1 MTKRKSNTNRT
12 LTQSIGAV
20 APDGSTAAAP
30 PPRRKRPA
38 NKRTLT
44 EGFVGRVKP
53 PAAALTIW
61 DLKQR
66 GLALR
71 VMPSG
76 SKSWFCVYSRF
87 GRPRWYHIGSAH
99 SIGLADARRLAA
111 RVMVQVAEGK
121 DPASDRR
128 AERSG
133 GSFGELADRY
143 LEHSKRVNKSWA
155 QGRALIERRVLP
167 RWGKLQTSTITRS
180 DIKALMASIDAPIL
194 ANQVLASVSAVF
206 TWAMKEELATA
217 NPCRLV
223 DRNPTT
229 SRERIL
235 SESEIPKF
243 WAAFGEIGGS
253 VGAALKAILLT
264 GQRPGEIAHMRH
276 EHIADNW
283 WTMPGEPV
291 ASLGWMG
298 TKNGSGHRC
307 WLPAPVQSL
316 IGEGATGFVFAGP
329 RSRPVRGLDQAMREA
344 CKTLGIER
352 VTPHDLR
359 RTFSTTVTGL
369 GFGRDA
375 LNRVTNH
382 REGGIASVYDRH
394 GYADENKRIM
404 QKTAAK
410 LLLLAGVV
418 ALPDNVLEHSFR
430 RG

>member
-1 MTKRKSNTNRT
+1 
-12 LTQSIGAV
+12 
-20 APDGSTAAAP
+20 
-30 PPRRKRPA
+30 
-38 NKRTLT
+38 
-44 EGFVGRVKP
+44 
-53 PAAALTIW
+53 
-61 DLKQR
+61 
-66 GLALR
+66 
-71 VMPSG
+71 
-76 SKSWFCVYSRF
+76 
-87 GRPRWYHIGSAH
+87 
-99 SIGLADARRLAA
+99 
-111 RVMVQVAEGK
+111 
-121 DPASDRR
+121 
-128 AERSG
+128 
-133 GSFGELADRY
+133 
-143 LEHSKRVNKSWA
+143 
-155 QGRALIERRVLP
+155 
-167 RWGKLQTSTITRS
+167 
-180 DIKALMASIDAPIL
+180 
-194 ANQVLASVSAVF
+194 
-206 TWAMKEELATA
+206 
-217 NPCRLV
+217 LV